1 MTKKLTTLASDAPL
15 DLSNPAIAKL
25 IVENEVGNKVTPTEP
40 AAPAKPAVKKDGK
53 LTSFTIQLSTEQI
66 ANLIRQADA
75 SGVSWKA
82 YLEAQIHEQILTAKV
97 GKAVISQPSTMTAKI
112 TGYTGSVSRG

>member
-25 IVENEVGNKVTPTEP
+25 IVENEVSNRVEPTEP
-40 AAPAKPAVKKDGK
+40 LPAKPAVNKSGK
-53 LTSFTIQLSTEQI
+53 LTSFTIQLTSEQV

-82 YLEAQIHEQILTAKV
+82 YLEARIQEEILTGKI
-97 GKAVISQPSTMTAKI
+97 GKAVISQPSTMKAKI